1 MKEKSMS
8 DPKPAGT
15 EVTDAKG
22 RKLVIR
28 EPDFLQEARINRL
41 VGESSTN
48 VGFMCGYCLPAIHIA
63 AIDGEAVPFPA
74 TYLQLE
80 GVISRAGREGRDAVA
95 KYLEDKQ
102 KDAAAHV
109 DSVKN

>member
-1 MKEKSMS
+1 MS
-8 DPKPAGT
+8 ENKQAGT
-15 EVTDAKG
+15 EMTDAKG
-22 RKLVIR
+22 RVLTMR

-41 VGESSTN
+41 VGEASTN
-48 VGFMCGYCLPAIHIA
+48 VGFMCGYCLPAIHVV

-80 GVISRAGREGRDAVA
+80 GLMSRVGREGRDAVA
-95 KYLEDKQ
+95 KYLEERQ
-102 KDAAAHV
+102 KDAASHT